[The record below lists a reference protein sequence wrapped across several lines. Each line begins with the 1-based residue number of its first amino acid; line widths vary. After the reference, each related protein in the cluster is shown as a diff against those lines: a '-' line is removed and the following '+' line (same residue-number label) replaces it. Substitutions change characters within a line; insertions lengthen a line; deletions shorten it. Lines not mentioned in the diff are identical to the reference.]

1 MVCHVVHRK
10 SRLVS
15 IGQLT
20 MVQDIPIG
28 VARFLF
34 ALFLKNVEPHISL
47 NYVREFEKYA
57 RRKWRSYLGKKSTH
71 YINLFFSFFF
81 ESVMLSTSVHISQS
95 IHILQ
100 STNHIF
106 NAHRFM
112 FFKQPFKWA
121 LFRGDEGAKMYIKSN
136 IK

>member
-20 MVQDIPIG
+20 MVQDIPIR

-57 RRKWRSYLGKKSTH
+57 RRKWRSYLGKKVLIILIIFSF
-71 YINLFFSFFF
+71 LFFF
-81 ESVMLSTSVHISQS
+81 L
-95 IHILQ
+95 
-100 STNHIF
+100 N
-106 NAHRFM
+106 R
-112 FFKQPFKWA
+112 
-121 LFRGDEGAKMYIKSN
+121 
-136 IK
+136 